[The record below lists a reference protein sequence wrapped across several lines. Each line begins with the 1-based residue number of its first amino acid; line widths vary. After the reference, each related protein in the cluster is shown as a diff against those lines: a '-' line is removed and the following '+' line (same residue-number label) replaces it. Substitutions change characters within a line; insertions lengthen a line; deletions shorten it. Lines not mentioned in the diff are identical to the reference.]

1 MRSTINP
8 ILPIIIAGPTTIVV
22 SIIYALV
29 SYELDKRKKKR
40 KNKRKFK
47 NLVYIKVWL
56 VCHNM

>member
-29 SYELDKRKKKR
+29 STALNKRKKEQK
-40 KNKRKFK
+40 K
-47 NLVYIKVWL
+47 
-56 VCHNM
+56 